1 MSTPKINNPPTF
13 NENID
18 KKLNHKIKDD
28 KKSINLEKAIF
39 NYSLKEADNTK
50 VFKKWGNH
58 KFVLLYL
65 NKLRSVYANLTPEI
79 LSKLSNGD
87 IKSFSI
93 AFMTHQ
99 ELVPQRWAELI
110 ENKMKRDKSKYENNI
125 EAATDTF
132 QCRKC
137 KSNKCTYYQMQTR
150 SADEPMTTFVTC
162 IVCDNRWKC

>member
-1 MSTPKINNPPTF
+1 MSTPKINTPITF
-13 NENID
+13 RENIV
-18 KKLNHKIKDD
+18 KKLNNKINDD

-39 NYSLKEADNTK
+39 NYSLKEADNNK
-50 VFKKWGNH
+50 VFKKWDNH

-79 LSKLSNGD
+79 INKLSNGD

-99 ELVPQRWAELI
+99 ELVPHRWAELI

>member
-1 MSTPKINNPPTF
+1 MSTPKINNPTTF
-13 NENID
+13 RENIV
-18 KKLNHKIKDD
+18 KKLNHKVKDA

-39 NYSLKEADNTK
+39 NYSLKEADNNK
-50 VFKKWGNH
+50 VFKKWDNH

-79 LSKLSNGD
+79 LNKLSNGD

>member
-1 MSTPKINNPPTF
+1 MSTPKINNPTTF
-13 NENID
+13 RRNIV
-18 KKLNHKIKDD
+18 KKLNYKINDD

-39 NYSLKEADNTK
+39 NYSLKEADNNK
-50 VFKKWGNH
+50 VFKKWDNH

-79 LSKLSNGD
+79 LNKLTNGD

>member
-1 MSTPKINNPPTF
+1 MSTPKINNPTTF
-13 NENID
+13 RENIV
-18 KKLNHKIKDD
+18 KKLNHKIKDH

-39 NYSLKEADNTK
+39 NYSLKEADNNK
-50 VFKKWGNH
+50 VFKKWDNH

-65 NKLRSVYANLTPEI
+65 NKLRSVYTNLTLEI
-79 LSKLSNGD
+79 LNKLSNGD

>member
-1 MSTPKINNPPTF
+1 MSTPKINNPITF
-13 NENID
+13 RENIV
-18 KKLNHKIKDD
+18 KKLNHKVKDA

-39 NYSLKEADNTK
+39 NYSLKEADNNK
-50 VFKKWGNH
+50 VFKKWDNH

-79 LSKLSNGD
+79 LNKLSNGD

>member
-13 NENID
+13 RENIV

-39 NYSLKEADNTK
+39 NYSLKEADNNK
-50 VFKKWGNH
+50 VFKKWDNH

>member
-1 MSTPKINNPPTF
+1 MQN
-13 NENID
+13 
-18 KKLNHKIKDD
+18 LLIKDD

-39 NYSLKEADNTK
+39 NYSLKEADNNK

-79 LSKLSNGD
+79 LNKLSNGD

-99 ELVPQRWAELI
+99 ELVPQRWAVLI

-137 KSNKCTYYQMQTR
+137 KSKKCTYYQLQTR
-150 SADEPMTTFVTC
+150 SADEPMTTFVSC
-162 IVCDNRWKC
+162 LDCGKRWKC

>member
-1 MSTPKINNPPTF
+1 
-13 NENID
+13 
-18 KKLNHKIKDD
+18 
-28 KKSINLEKAIF
+28 LEKAIF
-39 NYSLKEADNTK
+39 NYSLKEADNNK
-50 VFKKWGNH
+50 VFKKWDNH

-65 NKLRSVYANLTPEI
+65 NKLRSVYANLTQEI
-79 LSKLSNGD
+79 LNKLSNGD

-110 ENKMKRDKSKYENNI
+110 ENKIKRDKSKYENNI

>member
-1 MSTPKINNPPTF
+1 MSTPKINNPTTF
-13 NENID
+13 RENIV
-18 KKLNHKIKDD
+18 KKLNYKINDD

-39 NYSLKEADNTK
+39 NYSLKEADNNK
-50 VFKKWGNH
+50 VFKKWDNH

-79 LSKLSNGD
+79 LNKLTNGD

>member
-1 MSTPKINNPPTF
+1 MSTPKINNPSTF
-13 NENID
+13 RENIV

-39 NYSLKEADNTK
+39 NYSLKEADNNK
-50 VFKKWGNH
+50 VFKKWDNH

>member
-1 MSTPKINNPPTF
+1 M
-13 NENID
+13 
-18 KKLNHKIKDD
+18 L
-28 KKSINLEKAIF
+28 F
-39 NYSLKEADNTK
+39 NYSLKEADNNK

-79 LSKLSNGD
+79 LNKLSNGD

-99 ELVPQRWAELI
+99 ELVPQRWAVLI